1 MAACEAPTS
10 GTLEILGRYFC
21 AEFRWQRIRYTSV
34 VDENGVAYRAKKIIS
49 NISPLA
55 TYGAL
60 LATEEVPESAREY
73 LKPYTVG
80 ISALTCFIGLDCT
93 PE

>member
-1 MAACEAPTS
+1 M
-10 GTLEILGRYFC
+10 
-21 AEFRWQRIRYTSV
+21 
-34 VDENGVAYRAKKIIS
+34 VDEYGEEYRARRIVS

-55 TYGAL
+55 TYGNL
-60 LATEEVPESAREY
+60 LAPDEVPEAAREY

-93 PE
+93 PERVV